1 MNDIKPSDLDMLL
14 SEEEFEEDEVIE
26 GASLLRLSG
35 DLKTTDFI
43 KTMAKFGF
51 KPGRGGKEGR
61 LFTDDGLSISVPRH
75 TVIKNTLVR
84 KELRRLGIPEEDFVV
99 KLKGLKEFKRV

>member
-1 MNDIKPSDLDMLL
+1 MNSIKPSDLDLL
-14 SEEEFEEDEVIE
+14 LEEKFEEDEAIE

-35 DLKTTDFI
+35 DLKTADFI

-61 LFTDDGLSISVPRH
+61 LFTDSGLSISVPRH

-84 KELRRLGIPEEDFVV
+84 KELRRLGIPEEDFVA
-99 KLKGLKEFKRV
+99 KLKGLKEFKKI